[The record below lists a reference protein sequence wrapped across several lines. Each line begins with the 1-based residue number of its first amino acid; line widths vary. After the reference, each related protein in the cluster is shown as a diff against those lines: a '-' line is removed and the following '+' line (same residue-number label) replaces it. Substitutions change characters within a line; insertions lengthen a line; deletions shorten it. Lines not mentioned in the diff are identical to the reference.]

1 MIGATVAATIAINAA
16 FLNTN
21 VPYNDVIASSN
32 FNPMVPVKIDM
43 KNNLCHKRTV
53 DNKDACIKVFGE
65 DVFRPVR
72 KNDFYAGPT
81 GCQAFD

>member
-1 MIGATVAATIAINAA
+1 
-16 FLNTN
+16 
-21 VPYNDVIASSN
+21 
-32 FNPMVPVKIDM
+32 MVPVKIEM
-43 KNNLCHKRTV
+43 KNNMCAKRTP

-81 GCQAFD
+81 GF